1 MMNILMYLLFIFVS
15 CVIRICIYV
24 YISSFTFTSNIR
36 NLMTVII
43 FVVF

>member
-15 CVIRICIYV
+15 CVIRIYI